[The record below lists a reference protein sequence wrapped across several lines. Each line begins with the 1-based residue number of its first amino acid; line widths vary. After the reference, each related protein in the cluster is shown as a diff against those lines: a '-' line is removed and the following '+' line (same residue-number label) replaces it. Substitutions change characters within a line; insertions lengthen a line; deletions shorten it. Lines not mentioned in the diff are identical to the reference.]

1 MYFCLKCKKESKH
14 EHKLIKFKNIPELM
28 EDEKYEEG
36 KDMYLESILDEYYNL
51 DFEDLIGGG

>member
-28 EDEKYEEG
+28 EDEKDGEG
-36 KDMYLESILDEYYNL
+36 KD
-51 DFEDLIGGG
+51 